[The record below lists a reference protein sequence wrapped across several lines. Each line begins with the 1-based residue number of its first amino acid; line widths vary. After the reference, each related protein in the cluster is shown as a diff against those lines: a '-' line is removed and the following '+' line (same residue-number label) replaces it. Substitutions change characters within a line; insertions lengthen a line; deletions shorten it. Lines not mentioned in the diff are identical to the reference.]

1 MKLDDEEQEEKEE
14 RGQWQGIS
22 RLTFLSGSGLQDGS
36 AEFVKRLN
44 IWYCTE
50 ANQTSN
56 NKDEINYRYI
66 YIT

>member
-1 MKLDDEEQEEKEE
+1 MMKNKKRKRREGSDRASVDSL
-14 RGQWQGIS
+14 
-22 RLTFLSGSGLQDGS
+22 FLSGSGLQDGS